1 MNNNIPLFKVFM
13 SEEVPTEVGK
23 VLMSGFVGEGPKV
36 KEFESKLKGFIG
48 NDKLITVNSA
58 TSSLHL
64 SLHLMKKPN
73 GEWSGLKDG
82 DEVLSCPLTCTATNW
97 PILANNLNIKWVDVD
112 RDTCNMLLDD
122 LEKKLSPTTKVI
134 MLVHW
139 GGNPIDLDRVEKI
152 KQKCY
157 KLYGFRPM
165 VIEDCAHSFG
175 SEYKGK
181 KLGNTG
187 HDNFV
192 VYSFQAIKHLTCVDG
207 GCLILPN
214 EYYHSRGKLLR
225 WYGID
230 RTSNSKDFR
239 CESDVSEWGFKFHMN
254 DVSATIGLTNFKH
267 IKTIIGKHMD
277 NANYYNDELNGVD
290 GIRLLDIKGNN
301 PAYWIYTMK
310 VDRQKDFIKMM
321 DYKGINVSRVHER
334 NDIHSCV
341 SDYKTNL
348 PEMDKITREMISI
361 PVGWWLSK
369 EEREYIVNSIKDG
382 W

>member
-1 MNNNIPLFKVFM
+1 M
-13 SEEVPTEVGK
+13 SKDVPTEVGK

-48 NDKLITVNSA
+48 NKKLITLNSA

-73 GEWSGLKDG
+73 GEWPGLKDG

-97 PILANNLNIKWVDVD
+97 PILANNLNIKWVDVN
-112 RDTCNMLLDD
+112 RDTCNMSLDD

-157 KLYGFRPM
+157 DLYGFRPM

-187 HDNFV
+187 HNNFV

-214 EYYHSRGKLLR
+214 EYYHKRGKLLR

-230 RTSNSKDFR
+230 REDNVKDFR
-239 CESDVSEWGFKFHMN
+239 CENDIDEWGFKFHMN
-254 DVSATIGLTNFKH
+254 DISATIGLCNFKH
-267 IKTIIGKHMD
+267 IETIIEKHKQ
-277 NANYYNDELNGVD
+277 NAEYYNKELNNIENIELIHNSD
-290 GIRLLDIKGNN
+290 NN
-301 PAYWIYTMK
+301 PSYWIYTLNVK
-310 VDRQKDFIKMM
+310 KQKRFVGMM
-321 DYKGINVSRVHER
+321 ESKGIMVSRIHER
-334 NDIHSCV
+334 NDKHSCV
-341 SDYKTNL
+341 SKYKTKLPNL
-348 PEMDKITREMISI
+348 DNLVNEMICI

-369 EEREYIVNSIKDG
+369 EEREHIVNCIKDG